1 MKIIYEDDALSG
13 GGYGYLVF
21 SEMKF
26 PAGPL
31 SFAIMRASDHQ
42 YATGTHGAWGGE
54 KNFLPVEEKPGQDG
68 LLQVSIGPGIVNG
81 LDPRET
87 YAVILKSADGKE
99 ERKILQIRNITYSPV
114 ESLDNTGSSRE
125 KEVPPEEVKPAP
137 KIRLEKKEDL
147 VKEKTEPVQEQKP
160 LDMPAPQDRKKS
172 GFWRWVIL
180 ALLILGCLAWY
191 FLDPR
196 KYQEKDVIP
205 PAAPEKSAGIEQPR
219 PSASQAAPKAS
230 EAGPRIFF
238 RGKEVSP
245 PAAVALVRELPNK
258 TKTEQDEI
266 YRLLY
271 FAARHGEASILMEY
285 GACLDPS
292 RPGWGTIGKDAP
304 LAYEAYTRAKAQF
317 PEEAEKARQQLLK
330 WLKENATRNN
340 QAKVWLEEIYK

>member
-1 MKIIYEDDALSG
+1 MKIIYEDDAISG
-13 GGYGYLVF
+13 GGHGYLVF
-21 SEMKF
+21 SDMKF
-26 PAGPL
+26 PGEPL

-54 KNFLPVEEKPGQDG
+54 KIFLPVEEKPGKDG
-68 LLQVSIGPGIVNG
+68 LLQVYMGPGIVNG

-87 YAVILKSADGKE
+87 YAVILKGADGKE
-99 ERKILQIRNITYSPV
+99 ERKILQIRNIRYSPV
-114 ESLDNTGSSRE
+114 ESLDNTGRSHE
-125 KEVPPEEVKPAP
+125 KEVSPEEVKPAP
-137 KIRLEKKEDL
+137 KIRLEKKEDM
-147 VKEKTEPVQEQKP
+147 VKENTEPVSEQKLP
-160 LDMPAPQDRKKS
+160 DMPAPQDRKKF
-172 GFWRWVIL
+172 GFLRWVIL
-180 ALLILGCLAWY
+180 ALLILGCLVWY

-196 KYQEKDVIP
+196 KDQEKDVIP
-205 PAAPEKSAGIEQPR
+205 PAVPAKSAGIEQPK
-219 PSASQAAPKAS
+219 PSTSQTS
-230 EAGPRIFF
+230 VAGPRIFF

-304 LAYEAYTRAKAQF
+304 LAYEAYTRAKAKF
-317 PEEAEKARQQLLK
+317 PEEAEKARQQLLN
-330 WLKENATRNN
+330 WLKENAPRNN